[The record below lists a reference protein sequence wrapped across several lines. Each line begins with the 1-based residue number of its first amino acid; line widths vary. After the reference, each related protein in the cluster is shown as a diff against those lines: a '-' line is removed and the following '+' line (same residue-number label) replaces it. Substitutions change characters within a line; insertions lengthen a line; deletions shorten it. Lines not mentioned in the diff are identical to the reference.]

1 MNTLIIFS
9 KTYDSESLY
18 DLVRDVQEAITEE
31 YNPLMLNLPK
41 DKHGF
46 YPGRFKVAIV
56 WEEET

>member
-1 MNTLIIFS
+1 MTALIIFS

-18 DLVRDVQEAITEE
+18 DLDRDVQEAILEE

-46 YPGRFKVAIV
+46 YQGRFKVAIV
-56 WEEET
+56 WEEDT